1 MKKIY
6 VVGNKTSKSLSPLI
20 FNHWFKKYKINASYT
35 FVQVKKNNFKK
46 TIEQILSNKSVIGL
60 NITIPYKKEII
71 KHTSRLNKHAQVI
84 NAVNCVVNKKKAI
97 GINNTNKYQ

>member
-35 FVQVKKNNFKK
+35 FVQVKKNVDPNSEEGKRTVDGLSGA
-46 TIEQILSNKSVIGL
+46 TITGRGVQDLL
-60 NITIPYKKEII
+60 NYWLGDHGYGPFLVQFRKGG
-71 KHTSRLNKHAQVI
+71 A
-84 NAVNCVVNKKKAI
+84 
-97 GINNTNKYQ
+97 